1 MNELKKEKSACRAST
16 PTAEKENLNNSIL
29 ADGGP
34 IVKCAVA
41 TKSLTGYQ
49 KLIIRKLYYMS
60 HERSELVR
68 ELRKLEFCTYS
79 VALKYLKEQ
88 ELIDN
93 EDYFNLVTEV

>member
-1 MNELKKEKSACRAST
+1 MSEIKEKSACRAGT

-41 TKSLTGYQ
+41 TKELNAYQ
-49 KLIIRKLYYMS
+49 KSVIRRIYYMS
-60 HERSELVR
+60 HERHSLVSN
-68 ELRKLEFCTYS
+68 LKKLQFCTYS

-93 EDYFNLVTEV
+93 EDYYSLMKEV